1 MSDKK
6 PKRQGA
12 SLIVY
17 VTLVLIY
24 VSPLFA
30 YGPLGTLAGIF
41 TQAEYVK
48 IATNPLSLIFFLIIL
63 GSGLTAC
70 YRLRKILKEYYYSDK
85 IDYHTAGQ
93 KLHKHAKINIAG
105 PVITGVVQG
114 IITCVLAAN
123 KYIEFSALRGRSPYL
138 AIMFFSIA
146 VVFNFALL
154 FYVINIRILE
164 VQIRDI
170 PFGPKDITMNIS
182 ERNFLTVLFALL
194 GVLGHLVAIVSIPGN
209 YLNGPSSV
217 LARVYPFSLYSL
229 AYVAIIQYSL
239 IADVKHC
246 VQSISR
252 VAESLANKDY
262 ATDDE
267 KPTNRSELGVIIQDM
282 NKLKETTSD
291 LLKGI
296 NKAAYATSRESD
308 DLASNMNM
316 TRVNVSNI
324 SDAIGNIKGK
334 MDEQNDGVSD
344 SSAAAEQI
352 MRTIESL
359 NSAISEQASGVTESS
374 AAVEEMVANIRSVT
388 EILEKNSTAVNN
400 LAEAAENGK
409 TQISTVVQNAEEVH
423 TQSEGILQAATIIQ
437 SISSQTNLL
446 AMNAAIESA
455 HAGNAGKGF
464 AVVADEIRKL
474 AEQSGKQSKVI
485 GGNLKALSNSIT
497 KITSDIRE
505 VQTAFDNIY
514 GLSQTVKQQ
523 EDVISNAMEEQ
534 SSGNQQVLEAMRSIS
549 NSTSVVQDG
558 SNEMINGGQKVVE
571 AMLKLREITDSINTN
586 MNQIEEY
593 STKISD
599 AITIT
604 TESAGSTKQ
613 KLDKVMDGISE
624 FILPGEEL

>member
-24 VSPLFA
+24 VAPLFA

-70 YRLRKILKEYYYSDK
+70 YRLRKILKEYYSDK
-85 IDYHTAGQ
+85 IDYHKAGQ

-194 GVLGHLVAIVSIPGN
+194 GVLGHLVAIVSTPGN

-229 AYVAIIQYSL
+229 AYIAIIQYCL

-246 VQSISR
+246 VHSISR

-262 ATDDE
+262 ATADE

>member
-24 VSPLFA
+24 VAPLFA

-70 YRLRKILKEYYYSDK
+70 YRLRKILKEYYSDK
-85 IDYHTAGQ
+85 IDYHKAGQ

-194 GVLGHLVAIVSIPGN
+194 GVLGHLVAIVSTPGN

-229 AYVAIIQYSL
+229 AYIAIIQYCL

-246 VQSISR
+246 VHSISR

-262 ATDDE
+262 ATADE

-474 AEQSGKQSKVI
+474 AEQSGKQSKII

>member
-6 PKRQGA
+6 SKRQGA

-41 TQAEYVK
+41 TQTEYVK

-70 YRLRKILKEYYYSDK
+70 YRLRKILKEYYSDK

-194 GVLGHLVAIVSIPGN
+194 GVLGHLVAIVSTPGN

-217 LARVYPFSLYSL
+217 LARIYPFSLYSL

>member
-1 MSDKK
+1 MRDKK
-6 PKRQGA
+6 SKRQGA

-24 VSPLFA
+24 FAPLLA

-48 IATNPLSLIFFLIIL
+48 IATNPLSLIFFLIVI
-63 GSGLTAC
+63 GNGLNAC
-70 YRLRKILKEYYYSDK
+70 YRLRKILKEYYSDK

-93 KLHKHAKINIAG
+93 KLHSLAKFNIAG
-105 PVITGVVQG
+105 PIITGVVQG
-114 IITCVLAAN
+114 IITCILAAN
-123 KYIEFSALRGRSPYL
+123 KYIEFSALLGRSPYL

-154 FYVINIRILE
+154 FYVINIRLLE
-164 VQIRDI
+164 VQIKDI

-194 GVLGHLVAIVSIPGN
+194 GVLGHLVAIVSTPGN

-229 AYVAIIQYSL
+229 AYFAIIQYCL

-246 VQSISR
+246 VHSISR

-262 ATDDE
+262 ATADE

-308 DLASNMNM
+308 DLASNMNI

>member
-6 PKRQGA
+6 SKRQGA

-24 VSPLFA
+24 VAPLFA

-70 YRLRKILKEYYYSDK
+70 YRLRKILKEYYSDK

-93 KLHKHAKINIAG
+93 KLHKQAKINIAG

-114 IITCVLAAN
+114 IITCILAAN

>member
-24 VSPLFA
+24 VAPLFA
-30 YGPLGTLAGIF
+30 YGPLGTLAGIV

-70 YRLRKILKEYYYSDK
+70 YRLRKILKEYYSDK

-194 GVLGHLVAIVSIPGN
+194 GVLGHLVAIVSTPGN

-217 LARVYPFSLYSL
+217 LARIYPFSLYSL

>member
-70 YRLRKILKEYYYSDK
+70 YRLRKILKEYYSDK

-194 GVLGHLVAIVSIPGN
+194 GVLGHLVAIVSTPGN

-217 LARVYPFSLYSL
+217 LARIYPFSLYSL

>member
-6 PKRQGA
+6 SKRQGA

-70 YRLRKILKEYYYSDK
+70 YRLRKILKEYYSDK

-93 KLHKHAKINIAG
+93 KLHQQAKINIAG

-114 IITCVLAAN
+114 IITCILAAN

-194 GVLGHLVAIVSIPGN
+194 GVLGHLVAIVSTPGN

-217 LARVYPFSLYSL
+217 LARIYPFSLYSL

>member
-6 PKRQGA
+6 SKRQGA

-24 VSPLFA
+24 VAPLFA

-70 YRLRKILKEYYYSDK
+70 YRLRKILKEYYSDK

-194 GVLGHLVAIVSIPGN
+194 GVLGHLVAIVSTPGN

>member
-1 MSDKK
+1 MRDKK
-6 PKRQGA
+6 SKRQGA

-24 VSPLFA
+24 FAPLLA

-70 YRLRKILKEYYYSDK
+70 YRLRKILKEYYSDK

-93 KLHKHAKINIAG
+93 KLHRHAKFNIAG
-105 PVITGVVQG
+105 PIIAGVVQG
-114 IITCVLAAN
+114 IITCILAAN
-123 KYIEFSALRGRSPYL
+123 KYIEFSTLRGRSPYS

-154 FYVINIRILE
+154 FYVINIRLLE
-164 VQIRDI
+164 VQIGDI

-194 GVLGHLVAIVSIPGN
+194 GVLGHVVAILSTPGN

-217 LARVYPFSLYSL
+217 LAKIYPFLLYSL
-229 AYVAIIQYSL
+229 AYFAIIQYCL
-239 IADVKHC
+239 ISDVKHC

-252 VAESLANKDY
+252 IAESLANKDY